1 MPRRATAGAPARSGE
16 VTRERILEVATEQ
29 FAAKG
34 LAGARVDEIAREAR
48 ANKQL
53 VYYYF
58 GDKLGLYNEVL
69 GHMVQESSQ
78 KIRAEAK
85 KKTLAEKMELL
96 THAGTHPNSVRWQRL
111 LSWEALEAHPT
122 ENEIVREEERRGAWL
137 RHVSSVQAAQESGE
151 IDPDLDPELVA
162 LALVSMA
169 ISPYVMPQ
177 VTKFI
182 TGDLPTDEGFRRRYK
197 ATVVELISRLG
208 PRDAQSHAEPEAGAV
223 RTVARR

>member
-1 MPRRATAGAPARSGE
+1 MTPRASSGAVPSPARTRDD
-16 VTRERILEVATEQ
+16 TRERILEVATRQ

-69 GHMVQESSQ
+69 GHMVSESRQ
-78 KIRAEAK
+78 KIRAEAGR
-85 KKTLAEKMELL
+85 KTLAEKIKLL
-96 THAGTHPNSVRWQRL
+96 ARAGTHPNSVRWQRL
-111 LSWEALEAHPT
+111 LSWEALEANPN
-122 ENEIVREEERRGAWL
+122 ENEIVREQDRRGSWQ
-137 RHVSSVQAAQESGE
+137 RHIESVRAAQAAGE
-151 IDPDLDPELVA
+151 IDPELDPELLA

-169 ISPYVMPQ
+169 ISPWVLPQ

-182 TGDLPTDEGFRRRYK
+182 TGRLPTDDRFRKRYEK
-197 ATVVELISRLG
+197 LVGELIERLG
-208 PRDAQSHAEPEAGAV
+208 PRD
-223 RTVARR
+223 

>member
-1 MPRRATAGAPARSGE
+1 MPSGDD
-16 VTRERILEVATEQ
+16 TRERILEVATEQ

-48 ANKQL
+48 ANKQA

-58 GDKLGLYNEVL
+58 ADKLGLYHEVL

-85 KKTLAEKMELL
+85 KKTLAEKMRLL
-96 THAGTHPNSVRWQRL
+96 THTGTHPNSVRWQRL
-111 LSWEALEAHPT
+111 LSWEALEANPN
-122 ENEIVREEERRGAWL
+122 ENEIVREDDRNGAWQ
-137 RHVSSVQAAQESGE
+137 RHVASVQAAQENGE
-151 IDPDLDPELVA
+151 IDPDLDPELIA

-169 ISPYVMPQ
+169 ISPYVLPQ

-182 TGDLPTDEGFRRRYK
+182 TGDLPTDEGFRRRYET
-197 ATVVELISRLG
+197 TVVALISRLG
-208 PRDAQSHAEPEAGAV
+208 PREPAPQPEPLV
-223 RTVARR
+223 R